1 MGITAYREY
10 FDFNQTGSDPMKIE
24 RINENQIRC
33 TLSNFDLSV
42 RNMNLGE
49 LAYGSE
55 KARNLFREMIQ
66 RAANEVGFEAEDIP
80 LMVEAIPMAN
90 ESVMLIIT
98 KMEDPEELDTRFS
111 KFSPEEDENDNGWGN
126 LTAEVLEGADG
137 LINILTQSGI
147 LKPEGEKA
155 PAAPAATANGPQ
167 GKEETKN
174 LAQFTRIYQFS
185 SLDLVC
191 EAARQTGAVF
201 KGNSI
206 LYKNPENGV
215 FYLILKKEND
225 SESSFNRV
233 CNTLSEYGTRLK
245 GDAAASGAYYAE
257 HYDVIVKKDALKV
270 LQNL

>member
-1 MGITAYREY
+1 
-10 FDFNQTGSDPMKIE
+10 MKIE
-24 RINENQIRC
+24 KVNDNQIRC
-33 TLSNFDLSV
+33 TLTREDLDS
-42 RNMNLGE
+42 RHLKLSE
-49 LAYGSE
+49 LAYGTE
-55 KARNLFREMIQ
+55 KAKSLFREMMEK
-66 RAANEVGFEAEDIP
+66 ASYEFGFDAEDIP
-80 LMVEAIPMAN
+80 LMIEAVPLTADSILLIVTKVEY
-90 ESVMLIIT
+90 
-98 KMEDPEELDTRFS
+98 PEELDTRFS

-174 LAQFTRIYQFS
+174 PAQFTRIYQFS

>member
-1 MGITAYREY
+1 
-10 FDFNQTGSDPMKIE
+10 MKIE
-24 RINENQIRC
+24 KVNDNQIRC
-33 TLSNFDLSV
+33 TLTREDLDS
-42 RNMNLGE
+42 RHLKLSE
-49 LAYGSE
+49 LAYGTE
-55 KARNLFREMIQ
+55 KAKSLFREMMEK
-66 RAANEVGFEAEDIP
+66 ASYEFGFDAEDIP
-80 LMVEAIPMAN
+80 LMIEAVPLTADSILLIVTKVEY
-90 ESVMLIIT
+90 
-98 KMEDPEELDTRFS
+98 PEELDTRFS

-167 GKEETKN
+167 GKEESKN
-174 LAQFTRIYQFS
+174 PAQFTRIYQFS

-201 KGNSI
+201 KGNSV

-257 HYDVIVKKDALKV
+257 HYDLIVKKDALKV

>member
-1 MGITAYREY
+1 
-10 FDFNQTGSDPMKIE
+10 MKIE
-24 RINENQIRC
+24 KVNENQIRC
-33 TLSNFDLSV
+33 TLTKQDLAD
-42 RNMNLGE
+42 RQINLRE

-55 KARNLFREMIQ
+55 KAKGLFHDMIQ
-66 RAANEVGFEAEDIP
+66 QANYEFGFDVSDNP
-80 LMVEAIPMAN
+80 LMVEAIPLSS
-90 ESVMLIIT
+90 ESLVLLIT
-98 KMEDPEELDTRFS
+98 KVEYPEELDTRFS
-111 KFSPEEDENDNGWGN
+111 KFSPADDEDENGWGN

-147 LKPEGEKA
+147 LKPEDVNTPA
-155 PAAPAATANGPQ
+155 PSSASATDPQKKPEPANP
-167 GKEETKN
+167 
-174 LAQFTRIYQFS
+174 AQFTRIYQFS

-201 KGNSI
+201 NGSSV

-215 FYLILKKEND
+215 FYLILRKED
-225 SESSFNRV
+225 DDELSFSRV

>member
-1 MGITAYREY
+1 MVDSKDVI
-10 FDFNQTGSDPMKIE
+10 SVKIE
-24 RINENQIRC
+24 KINDTQIRC
-33 TLSNFDLSV
+33 TLTSEDLADRQLKLS
-42 RNMNLGE
+42 E

-55 KARNLFREMIQ
+55 KAKDLFRDMMLQ
-66 RAANEVGFEAEDIP
+66 AQDQFGFEADNVP
-80 LMVEAIPMAN
+80 LMIEAIPITPD
-90 ESVMLIIT
+90 SIVLIIT
-98 KMEDPEELDTRFS
+98 KVEDPEELDTRFS
-111 KFSPEEDENDNGWGN
+111 KFSPADDEDENGWGN

-147 LKPEGEKA
+147 LKPEDVNTPA
-155 PAAPAATANGPQ
+155 PSSASATDPQKKPEPANP
-167 GKEETKN
+167 
-174 LAQFTRIYQFS
+174 AQFTRIYQFS

-201 KGNSI
+201 NGSSV

-215 FYLILKKEND
+215 FYLILRKED
-225 SESSFNRV
+225 DDELSFSRV

>member
-1 MGITAYREY
+1 
-10 FDFNQTGSDPMKIE
+10 MKIE

-55 KARNLFREMIQ
+55 KARSLFREMVQ

-111 KFSPEEDENDNGWGN
+111 KFSPADDEDENGWGN

-147 LKPEGEKA
+147 LKPEGANTPA
-155 PAAPAATANGPQ
+155 PSSASATDPQKNPEPANP
-167 GKEETKN
+167 
-174 LAQFTRIYQFS
+174 AQFTRIYQLS

-201 KGNSI
+201 NGSSV

-215 FYLILKKEND
+215 FYLILRKED
-225 SESSFNRV
+225 DDELSFSRV

>member
-1 MGITAYREY
+1 ME
-10 FDFNQTGSDPMKIE
+10 E
-24 RINENQIRC
+24 LRIR
-33 TLSNFDLSV
+33 
-42 RNMNLGE
+42 
-49 LAYGSE
+49 AYGMELKVSGE
-55 KARNLFREMIQ
+55 ANTVKGASKDFYDFL
-66 RAANEVGFEAEDIP
+66 AAKIGRDA
-80 LMVEAIPMAN
+80 EAIRRIREKMMSAQE
-90 ESVMLIIT
+90 ES
-98 KMEDPEELDTRFS
+98 
-111 KFSPEEDENDNGWGN
+111 
-126 LTAEVLEGADG
+126 
-137 LINILTQSGI
+137 
-147 LKPEGEKA
+147 
-155 PAAPAATANGPQ
+155 
-167 GKEETKN
+167 KN
-174 LAQFTRIYQFS
+174 PAQFTRIYQFS

-201 KGNSI
+201 KGNSV

>member
-1 MGITAYREY
+1 
-10 FDFNQTGSDPMKIE
+10 MKIE
-24 RINENQIRC
+24 KINDNQIRC
-33 TLSNFDLSV
+33 TLTREDLESHQI
-42 RNMNLGE
+42 RISE
-49 LAYGSE
+49 LAYGTD
-55 KARNLFREMIQ
+55 KAKKLFRDMMQQAQIQ
-66 RAANEVGFEAEDIP
+66 FGFEADNIP
-80 LMVEAIPMAN
+80 LMIEAVPLTADSILLIVTKVEY
-90 ESVMLIIT
+90 
-98 KMEDPEELDTRFS
+98 PEELDTRFS

-167 GKEETKN
+167 GKEESKN
-174 LAQFTRIYQFS
+174 PAQFTRIYQFS

-201 KGNSI
+201 KGNSV

-215 FYLILKKEND
+215 FYLILRKED
-225 SESSFNRV
+225 DDELSFSRV